1 MSLDLAEFR
10 RLDKLAGGGSGGA
23 GGSGTV
29 TSVAISGSDGIEVDS
44 GSPVSTTGTIAL
56 GINATTLKT
65 HLSLGNVNNTSDA
78 NKPISTATQ
87 TALDTK
93 LTLGG
98 ILLTKLASTSNQT
111 ITAGY
116 GAYIPYYHEIGATYT
131 TEIGSGSVLEI
142 G

>member
-1 MSLDLAEFR
+1 MSVTLAEFR
-10 RLDKLAGGGSGGA
+10 KLEKLAGGGAVG

-29 TSVAISGSDGIEVDS
+29 TSVAVSGSDGIEVDS
-44 GSPVSTTGTIAL
+44 GSPVSTSGTIAL
-56 GINATTLKT
+56 GVNAATLKT
-65 HLSLGNVNNTSDA
+65 HLSLGNVDNTSDV

-93 LTLGG
+93 ITLGG
-98 ILLTKLASTSNQT
+98 ILLTKLATTSNQT

-116 GAYIPYYHEIGATYT
+116 GAYVPYYHEIGDTYT
-131 TEIGSGSVLEI
+131 TEIGAGSVLEI